1 MIKMQPLLKENTN
14 PLPVKYHGRTYYID
28 GDAYQDEKNIKFFV
42 YQDKNLTNPLKTH
55 TGGTWMY
62 TREDITDDVL
72 GEGLG
77 KYQIGSALEHTRQL
91 MKILKA
97 DYALYS
103 QMKTFYGILL
113 SKQGVGAA

>member
-1 MIKMQPLLKENTN
+1 MIKMQPLIEE
-14 PLPVKYHGRTYYID
+14 PV
-28 GDAYQDEKNIKFFV
+28 V
-42 YQDKNLTNPLKTH
+42 
-55 TGGTWMY
+55 
-62 TREDITDDVL
+62 
-72 GEGLG
+72 EGLG